1 VQILTPEKVFGI
13 AVFILV
19 ISMLFAGLFV
29 VLKQQ
34 VIPVREQYQSLRYRY
49 ERLEK
54 EYSSLADRLFKLQQ
68 SHQRLEEKYRE
79 LNASYAT
86 LMEEKAELEA
96 GMASLRKL
104 LERYQRIYAEYL
116 ILKGRASAIIGREIR
131 GGEDVQRILRMPPT
145 KDVLEVVSELGLRR
159 GMNSSEKARRVMEWL
174 TLNTQALSDDYI
186 VVVRNQSVTRLPEH
200 ILAPNE
206 TLKRGGGDCEDLAI
220 LAYALLKQALRED
233 EDLYIITWTTGYFGH
248 TAVLYGSRGRYI
260 ILDPAAGYATNSTIM
275 MTIYFKNVTLTIT
288 PIGLEPGFKKN
299 LVECGLAEIEYR
311 PEGAKPY
318 IFLDLNTTITLW
330 INLWSGGRREPSSG
344 SEHIY
349 VDRIIS
355 DAVDRRFRSTEE
367 FLAWMAAR
375 G

>member
-1 VQILTPEKVFGI
+1 MLDSEKVI
-13 AVFILV
+13 EAAVFILV
-19 ISMLFAGLFV
+19 ISMLFAGLSV

-34 VIPVREQYQSLRYRY
+34 VIPVREQYQSLQSRY
-49 ERLEK
+49 ERLEE
-54 EYSSLADRLFKLQQ
+54 EYASLVNQLSSY
-68 SHQRLEEKYRE
+68 HGLEKRYRE

-86 LMEEKAELEA
+86 LVEEKAELEA

-159 GMNSSEKARRVMEWL
+159 DMDSSEKARRVMEWL
-174 TLNTQALSDDYI
+174 TLNTQFLYDDYI

-233 EDLYIITWTTGYFGH
+233 EELYLITWTTGYFGH
-248 TAVLYGSRGRYI
+248 TAVLYGSKGRYI
-260 ILDPAAGYATNSTIM
+260 ILDPAAGYATNSTIT
-275 MTIYFKNVTLTIT
+275 MTIYFRNSTLTLT
-288 PIGLEPGFKKN
+288 PIIGLEPGFKKD
-299 LVECGLAEIEYR
+299 LVESGLAEIEYR
-311 PEGAKPY
+311 PEGSEPY
-318 IFLDLNTTITLW
+318 TFLDLNTTVTLW
-330 INLWSGGRREPSSG
+330 ITLWSGGRREPSG
-344 SEHIY
+344 EGEYIY
-349 VDRIIS
+349 VDRIINEM
-355 DAVDRRFRSTEE
+355 VDRRFNSTEE
-367 FLAWMAAR
+367 FLAWMAGR
-375 G
+375 